1 MGFWATRKFSACR
14 RIPRRGQDAR
24 PTTFRKLRTKIEN
37 CEFPFGRRG
46 GLQAARAI
54 LSCRE
59 QAVAASTHPCSVGR
73 GLDPAVQIYLA
84 HNVPVCRHIPRAA
97 YTPPLHATGPCAAN
111 TKTTPAKLR
120 RGGVKTPPYKST
132 EFAPG
137 AVKTRALQTTGA
149 AGWERRGL
157 SA

>member
-1 MGFWATRKFSACR
+1 MARKFSACR
-14 RIPRRGQDAR
+14 D
-24 PTTFRKLRTKIEN
+24 
-37 CEFPFGRRG
+37 
-46 GLQAARAI
+46 
-54 LSCRE
+54 
-59 QAVAASTHPCSVGR
+59 
-73 GLDPAVQIYLA
+73 
-84 HNVPVCRHIPRAA
+84 IPRAA

-132 EFAPG
+132 EFAPAAPKRG
-137 AVKTRALQTTGA
+137 AA